1 MLYFEFINYQPPKK
15 KRPLQVLLLDLIQV
29 QYLYIF
35 LYNAIQVLL
44 SNLTISNF
52 DYIKHSFLKHQTLLA
67 DYPPFSVMIIY
78 AYSLE

>member
-1 MLYFEFINYQPPKK
+1 M
-15 KRPLQVLLLDLIQV
+15 LLLDLIQV

-67 DYPPFSVMIIY
+67 DYPPFSVMMIY

>member
-1 MLYFEFINYQPPKK
+1 M
-15 KRPLQVLLLDLIQV
+15 LLLDLIQV

-52 DYIKHSFLKHQTLLA
+52 DYIKHSFPFLKLQTLLA
-67 DYPPFSVMIIY
+67 DYPPFSVMMIY